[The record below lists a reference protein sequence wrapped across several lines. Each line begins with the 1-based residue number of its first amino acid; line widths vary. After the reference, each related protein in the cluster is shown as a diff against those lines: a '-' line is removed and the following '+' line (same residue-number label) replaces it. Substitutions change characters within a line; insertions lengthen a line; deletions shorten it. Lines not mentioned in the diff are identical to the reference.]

1 MTNSINGFR
10 FSDGYEDVFQQ
21 YEDEPEVFTYVEAE
35 PFMWADCMACV
46 DYRANGDGTYSV
58 CSAWYG
64 TSVSSLTGWMSEMR
78 APMDVAA
85 VIVGAEFAR
94 AYYFEGDESDL
105 EEWAF
110 AICDVSSLLDVAACH
125 TLDTPG
131 APDVFKPANGESYS
145 DFYGKWREA
154 FRASGMDA
162 VC

>member
-1 MTNSINGFR
+1 MANSVNGFR

-46 DYRANGDGTYSV
+46 DYKANGDGTYSV

-64 TSVSSLTGWMSEMR
+64 TSVSSLTGWMSSMR
-78 APMDVAA
+78 APMDIAA
-85 VIVGAEFAR
+85 TIIGAEYAR
-94 AYYFEGDESDL
+94 AYAMYYPG
-105 EEWAF
+105 EENDAMN
-110 AICDVSSLLDVAACH
+110 LLDLAACH
-125 TLDTPG
+125 VLDTSG
-131 APDVFKPANGESYS
+131 APDVFEPTDGESYS
-145 DFYGKWREA
+145 DFYSKWQKA